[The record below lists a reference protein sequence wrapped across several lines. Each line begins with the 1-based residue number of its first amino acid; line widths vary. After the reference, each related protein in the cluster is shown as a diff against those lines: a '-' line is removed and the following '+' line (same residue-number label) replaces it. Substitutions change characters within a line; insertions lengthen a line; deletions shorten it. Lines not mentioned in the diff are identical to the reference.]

1 MSFKSELNEK
11 IEKMSAQLGFLQG
24 ESDTEDNIIRE
35 LSELKQKAE
44 ETEVFETLTRS
55 AVRTFI
61 DTVYVH
67 SADQLEIKFLFDDV
81 IERTV
86 AYIEQHT
93 NETVAVV

>member
-1 MSFKSELNEK
+1 M
-11 IEKMSAQLGFLQG
+11 
-24 ESDTEDNIIRE
+24 
-35 LSELKQKAE
+35 
-44 ETEVFETLTRS
+44 FETLTRS

-61 DTVYVH
+61 DTVYIH